1 VRVNKAVFGG
11 LTIAYDERVLSPR
24 AWTLHQ
30 SLWALELLDDLPD
43 GPILELC
50 AGAGQIGLAVA
61 AGSMRRLICVDSDPV
76 ATCYA
81 SHNAAAAGLQDRVEV
96 RLGPMSQELGNHER
110 FPLILAD
117 PPWVR
122 RDDVGRFPE
131 DPVTA
136 IDGGTQG
143 LDVARGC
150 ISVIGAHLDA
160 HGRALLQLGSYG
172 QVESLE
178 VEFKGQDLQVHA
190 SRGFGDRGVLVLL
203 SR

>member
-1 VRVNKAVFGG
+1 VNTAAFGG

-30 SLWALELLDDLPD
+30 SLWALELLDDLPE

-61 AGSMRRLICVDSDPV
+61 ARGTRRLICVDSDPV
-76 ATCYA
+76 ATRYA

-96 RLGPMSQELGNHER
+96 RLGPMSQAMKAAES

-117 PPWVR
+117 PPWVPR
-122 RDDVGRFPE
+122 HDIGRFPE

-136 IDGGTQG
+136 IDGGPQG
-143 LDVARGC
+143 LDVAREC

-160 HGRALLQLGSYG
+160 HGRALLQLGSSG
-172 QVESLE
+172 QAESLDAE
-178 VEFKGQDLQVHA
+178 LEGQGLQVHA
-190 SRGFGDRGVLVLL
+190 RRGFGDRGVLVLL